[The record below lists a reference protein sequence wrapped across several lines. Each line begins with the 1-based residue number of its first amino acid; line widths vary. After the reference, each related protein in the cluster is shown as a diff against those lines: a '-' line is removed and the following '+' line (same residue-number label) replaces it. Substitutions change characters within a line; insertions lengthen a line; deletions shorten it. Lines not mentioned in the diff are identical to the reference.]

1 MSSSPDPTIL
11 HSETLT
17 LPPPPFMADDATST
31 TATISW
37 PEKEKTTATTATEEK
52 KRDRLAE
59 LPEHL
64 LLRIVSFLPTHV
76 AVRLSLLARRFRGL
90 WASSPSLYLDR
101 SSLRRTPRFVLL
113 ADRFLSLRDRSAPL
127 RRLRLCSD
135 YSARHL
141 LDPLDPISWLVR
153 SRPLGLRHLHLDLHH
168 ETLIY
173 LLPFILDFETLE
185 SLSLSTFSNPYGD
198 KGIVLPD
205 TIRLDRLRR
214 LSLYLLLEPL
224 SLSRLVASAPVLE
237 DLNLRDVR
245 AKQVDLNAPNLKSL
259 SGPLA
264 KYEGFMPSLRRARVT
279 LSDLTAEDAAAVGCV
294 IQSVA
299 NVSELKIRVSA
310 CWRQL
315 LPVRLLVDEERSLP
329 TFPNLRSLFVYTS
342 FHEINI
348 RDMITLLDHSPVLD
362 SLDLCHSSPY
372 INDKKKKAKDWQ
384 SKLPRNSSG
393 NYQTACFTDLRVK
406 KRRTEAVKL
415 LSKRLK
421 IKE

>member
-245 AKQVDLNAPNLKSL
+245 AKQVDLNAPNLKRLNLNSHWLLEVRLWCPKLELLRCSL

-310 CWRQL
+310 CW
-315 LPVRLLVDEERSLP
+315 
-329 TFPNLRSLFVYTS
+329 
-342 FHEINI
+342 
-348 RDMITLLDHSPVLD
+348 
-362 SLDLCHSSPY
+362 SPY